1 MTMTRRAIETTVGLF
16 LLIGVAA
23 IIWLAL
29 KVGNWS
35 PATTQDY
42 EVTARFDNIGG
53 LTVKAPVTLAGV
65 TIGRVTSIGIDADN
79 YSARITLQ
87 IDQVYDNLPTDTSA
101 AILTSGL
108 LGAQYVG
115 LDPGAEETYLEDG
128 GRIEITQS
136 AVVLENLIGQILIRT
151 AEEKGR

>member
-1 MTMTRRAIETTVGLF
+1 MTRKAIETTVGLF

-35 PATTQDY
+35 PTTTHDY
-42 EVTARFDNIGG
+42 EVTAHFDNIGG
-53 LTVKAPVTLAGV
+53 LTVQAPVTLAGV
-65 TIGRVTSIGIDADN
+65 TIGRVASIGIDADD
-79 YSARITLQ
+79 YSARITLK
-87 IDQVYDNLPTDTSA
+87 IDQAHDNLPTDTSA

-115 LDPGAEETYLEDG
+115 LDPGAEETYLKDG
-128 GRIEITQS
+128 DRIEITQS
-136 AVVLENLIGQILIRT
+136 AVVLEHLIGQILIRT
-151 AEEKGR
+151 AEEDDR

>member
-1 MTMTRRAIETTVGLF
+1 MTRKAIETTVGLF

-35 PATTQDY
+35 PTTTHDY

-65 TIGRVTSIGIDADN
+65 TIGRVASIGIDADD

-87 IDQVYDNLPTDTSA
+87 IDQAHDNLPTDTSA

-128 GRIEITQS
+128 DRIEITQS
-136 AVVLENLIGQILIRT
+136 AVVLEHLIGQILIRT
-151 AEEKGR
+151 AEEEDR

>member
-1 MTMTRRAIETTVGLF
+1 MTRKAIETTVGLF

-23 IIWLAL
+23 MIWLAL

-35 PATTQDY
+35 PTTTHEY
-42 EVTARFDNIGG
+42 EVTAHFDNIGG
-53 LTVKAPVTLAGV
+53 LTMKAPVTLAGV
-65 TIGRVTSIGIDADN
+65 TIGRVASIGIDADD

-87 IDQVYDNLPTDTSA
+87 IDQAHDNLPTDTSA

-128 GRIEITQS
+128 DQIEITQS
-136 AVVLENLIGQILIRT
+136 AVVLEHLIGQILIRT
-151 AEEKGR
+151 AEEEDR

>member
-1 MTMTRRAIETTVGLF
+1 MTRKAIETTVGLF

-23 IIWLAL
+23 MIWLAL

-35 PATTQDY
+35 PATTHDY

-53 LTVKAPVTLAGV
+53 LTIKAPVTLAGV
-65 TIGRVTSIGIDADN
+65 TIGRVASIGIDTDD

-87 IDQVYDNLPTDTSA
+87 IDQAHDNLPTDTSA

-115 LDPGAEETYLEDG
+115 QDPGAEETYLKDG
-128 GRIEITQS
+128 DRIEITQS
-136 AVVLENLIGQILIRT
+136 AVVLEHLIGQILIRT
-151 AEEKGR
+151 AEEEDR

>member
-1 MTMTRRAIETTVGLF
+1 MTRKAVETTVGLF

-35 PATTQDY
+35 PTTTHDY
-42 EVTARFDNIGG
+42 EVTAHFDNIGG
-53 LTVKAPVTLAGV
+53 LTMKAPVTLAGV
-65 TIGRVTSIGIDADN
+65 TIGRVASIGIDADD

-87 IDQVYDNLPTDTSA
+87 IDQAYDNLPTDTSA

-115 LDPGAEETYLEDG
+115 LDPGAEETYLKDG
-128 GRIEITQS
+128 DRIEITQS
-136 AVVLENLIGQILIRT
+136 AVVLEHLIGQILIRT
-151 AEEKGR
+151 AEEEDR

>member
-1 MTMTRRAIETTVGLF
+1 MTRKAIETTVGLF

-23 IIWLAL
+23 MIWLAL

-35 PATTQDY
+35 PATTHDY
-42 EVTARFDNIGG
+42 EVTAHFDNIGG

-65 TIGRVTSIGIDADN
+65 TIGRVASIGIDADD

-87 IDQVYDNLPTDTSA
+87 IDQAHDNLPTDTSA

-128 GRIEITQS
+128 DRIEITQS
-136 AVVLENLIGQILIRT
+136 AVVLEHLIGQILIRT
-151 AEEKGR
+151 AEKEDR

>member
-1 MTMTRRAIETTVGLF
+1 MTRKAVETTVGLF

-35 PATTQDY
+35 PTTTHDY
-42 EVTARFDNIGG
+42 EVTAHFDNIGG
-53 LTVKAPVTLAGV
+53 LTMKAPVTLAGV
-65 TIGRVTSIGIDADN
+65 TIGRVASIGIDADD

-87 IDQVYDNLPTDTSA
+87 IDQAHDNLPTDTSA

-115 LDPGAEETYLEDG
+115 LDPGAEETYLKDG
-128 GRIEITQS
+128 DRIEITQS
-136 AVVLENLIGQILIRT
+136 AVVLEHLIGQILIRT
-151 AEEKGR
+151 AEEEDQ

>member
-1 MTMTRRAIETTVGLF
+1 MTRKAVETTVGLF

-35 PATTQDY
+35 PTTTHDY
-42 EVTARFDNIGG
+42 EVTAHFDNIGG
-53 LTVKAPVTLAGV
+53 LTMKAPVTLAGV
-65 TIGRVTSIGIDADN
+65 TIGRVASIGIDADD

-87 IDQVYDNLPTDTSA
+87 IDQAHDNLPTDTSA

-115 LDPGAEETYLEDG
+115 LEPGAEETYLEDG
-128 GRIEITQS
+128 DRIEITQS
-136 AVVLENLIGQILIRT
+136 AVVLEHLIGQILIRT
-151 AEEKGR
+151 AEEEDR

>member
-1 MTMTRRAIETTVGLF
+1 MTRKAVETTVGLF

-35 PATTQDY
+35 PATTHNY
-42 EVTARFDNIGG
+42 EVTAHFDNIGG
-53 LTVKAPVTLAGV
+53 LTMKAPVTLAGV
-65 TIGRVTSIGIDADN
+65 TIGRVASIGIDADD

-87 IDQVYDNLPTDTSA
+87 IDQAHDNLPTDTSA

-115 LDPGAEETYLEDG
+115 LDPGAEETYLKDG
-128 GRIEITQS
+128 DRIEITQS
-136 AVVLENLIGQILIRT
+136 AVVLEHLIGQILIRT
-151 AEEKGR
+151 AEEEDR

>member
-1 MTMTRRAIETTVGLF
+1 MTRKAIETTVGLF

-23 IIWLAL
+23 MIWLAL

-35 PATTQDY
+35 PVTTRDY

-65 TIGRVTSIGIDADN
+65 TIGRVASIGIDPDD

-87 IDQVYDNLPTDTSA
+87 IDQAHDNLPTDTSA

-115 LDPGAEETYLEDG
+115 LDPGAEETYLKDG
-128 GRIEITQS
+128 DRIEITQS
-136 AVVLENLIGQILIRT
+136 AVVLEHLIGQILIRT
-151 AEEKGR
+151 AEEEDR

>member
-1 MTMTRRAIETTVGLF
+1 MTRKAVETTVGLF

-35 PATTQDY
+35 PTTTHDY
-42 EVTARFDNIGG
+42 EVTAHFDNIGG
-53 LTVKAPVTLAGV
+53 LTMKAPVTLAGV
-65 TIGRVTSIGIDADN
+65 TIGRVASIGIDTDD

-87 IDQVYDNLPTDTSA
+87 IDQAHDNLPTDTSA

-115 LDPGAEETYLEDG
+115 LDPGAEETYLKDG
-128 GRIEITQS
+128 DRIEITQS
-136 AVVLENLIGQILIRT
+136 AVVLEHLIGQILIRT
-151 AEEKGR
+151 AEEEGQ

>member
-1 MTMTRRAIETTVGLF
+1 VGLF

-23 IIWLAL
+23 MIWLAL

-35 PATTQDY
+35 PTTTHDY

-53 LTVKAPVTLAGV
+53 LTMKAPVTLAGV
-65 TIGRVTSIGIDADN
+65 TIGRVASIGIDADD

-87 IDQVYDNLPTDTSA
+87 IDQAHDNLPTDTSA

-115 LDPGAEETYLEDG
+115 LDPGAEETYLKDG
-128 GRIEITQS
+128 DRIEITQS
-136 AVVLENLIGQILIRT
+136 AVVLEHLIGQILIRT
-151 AEEKGR
+151 AEEEDR

>member
-1 MTMTRRAIETTVGLF
+1 MTRKAIETTVGLF

-35 PATTQDY
+35 PTTTHDY

-53 LTVKAPVTLAGV
+53 LTMKAPVTLAGV
-65 TIGRVTSIGIDADN
+65 TIGRVASIGIDADD

-87 IDQVYDNLPTDTSA
+87 IDQAHDNLPTDTSA

-115 LDPGAEETYLEDG
+115 LDPGAEETYLKDG
-128 GRIEITQS
+128 DRIEITQS
-136 AVVLENLIGQILIRT
+136 AVVLEHLIGQILIRT
-151 AEEKGR
+151 AEEEDR

>member
-1 MTMTRRAIETTVGLF
+1 M
-16 LLIGVAA
+16 
-23 IIWLAL
+23 IWLAL
-29 KVGNWS
+29 NVGNWS
-35 PATTQDY
+35 PATTHDY
-42 EVTARFDNIGG
+42 EVTAHFDNIGG

-65 TIGRVTSIGIDADN
+65 TIGRVASIGIDADD

-87 IDQVYDNLPTDTSA
+87 IDQAHDNLPIDTSA

-136 AVVLENLIGQILIRT
+136 AVVLEHLIGQILIRT
-151 AEEKGR
+151 AEEQDQ

>member
-1 MTMTRRAIETTVGLF
+1 MTRKAVETTVGLF

-35 PATTQDY
+35 PTTTHDY
-42 EVTARFDNIGG
+42 EVTAHFDNIGG
-53 LTVKAPVTLAGV
+53 LTMKAPVTLAGV
-65 TIGRVTSIGIDADN
+65 TIGRVASIGIDADD

-87 IDQVYDNLPTDTSA
+87 IDQAHDNLPTDTSA

-115 LDPGAEETYLEDG
+115 LDPGAEEIYLKDG
-128 GRIEITQS
+128 DRIEITQS
-136 AVVLENLIGQILIRT
+136 AVVLEHLIGQILIRT
-151 AEEKGR
+151 AEEEDR

>member
-1 MTMTRRAIETTVGLF
+1 MTRKAIETTVGLF

-35 PATTQDY
+35 PTTTHNY

-53 LTVKAPVTLAGV
+53 LTIKAPVTLAGV
-65 TIGRVTSIGIDADN
+65 TIGRVASIGIDADD

-87 IDQVYDNLPTDTSA
+87 IDQAHDNLPTDTSA

-115 LDPGAEETYLEDG
+115 LDPGAEETYLKDG
-128 GRIEITQS
+128 DRIEITQS
-136 AVVLENLIGQILIRT
+136 AVVLEHLIGQILIRT
-151 AEEKGR
+151 AEEEGQ

>member
-1 MTMTRRAIETTVGLF
+1 MTRKAIETTVGLF

-23 IIWLAL
+23 MIWLAL

-35 PATTQDY
+35 PGTTYDY

-65 TIGRVTSIGIDADN
+65 TIGRVVSIGIDADD

-87 IDQVYDNLPTDTSA
+87 IDQAHDNLPTDTSA

-128 GRIEITQS
+128 DRIEITQS
-136 AVVLENLIGQILIRT
+136 AVVLEHLIGQILIRT
-151 AEEKGR
+151 AEEQDR

>member
-1 MTMTRRAIETTVGLF
+1 MTRKAIETTVGLF

-23 IIWLAL
+23 MMWLAL

-35 PATTQDY
+35 LVATHDY

-53 LTVKAPVTLAGV
+53 LAVKAPVTMAGV
-65 TIGRVTSIGIDADN
+65 TIGRVTSIGIDADD

-87 IDQVYDNLPTDTSA
+87 IDQAYDNLPTDTSA

-128 GRIEITQS
+128 DRIEITQS
-136 AVVLENLIGQILIRT
+136 AVVLEHLIGQILIRT
-151 AEEKGR
+151 AEEEDR

>member
-1 MTMTRRAIETTVGLF
+1 MTRKAIETTVGLF
-16 LLIGVAA
+16 LLIGMAA

-35 PATTQDY
+35 PATTHDY

-65 TIGRVTSIGIDADN
+65 TIGRVASIGIDADD

-87 IDQVYDNLPTDTSA
+87 IDQAYDNLPTDTSA

-108 LGAQYVG
+108 LGAQYIG

-128 GRIEITQS
+128 DWIEITQS
-136 AVVLENLIGQILIRT
+136 AVVLEHLIGQILIRT
-151 AEEKGR
+151 AEEDDR

>member
-1 MTMTRRAIETTVGLF
+1 MTRKTIETTVGLF
-16 LLIGVAA
+16 LLLGVAA
-23 IIWLAL
+23 MIWLAL

-35 PATTQDY
+35 PVTTDDY

-65 TIGRVTSIGIDADN
+65 TIGRVASIGINADD

-87 IDQVYDNLPTDTSA
+87 IDQAHDNLPTDTSA

-128 GRIEITQS
+128 DEIEITQS
-136 AVVLENLIGQILIRT
+136 AVVLEHLIGQILIRT
-151 AEEKGR
+151 AEEENQ

>member
-1 MTMTRRAIETTVGLF
+1 MTRKAIETTVGLF

-35 PATTQDY
+35 PTTTHNY
-42 EVTARFDNIGG
+42 ELTARFDNIGG

-65 TIGRVTSIGIDADN
+65 TIGRVASIGINADD
-79 YSARITLQ
+79 YSARVTLQ
-87 IDQVYDNLPTDTSA
+87 IDQVHDNLPTDTSA

-115 LDPGAEETYLEDG
+115 LDPGAEETFLGDG
-128 GRIEITQS
+128 DQIEITQS
-136 AVVLENLIGQILIRT
+136 AVVIEHLIGQILIRT
-151 AEEKGR
+151 AEEEDR

>member
-1 MTMTRRAIETTVGLF
+1 MTRKAIETTVGLF

-23 IIWLAL
+23 MIWLAL

-35 PATTQDY
+35 PATTHDY
-42 EVTARFDNIGG
+42 EVTAQFDNIGG

-65 TIGRVTSIGIDADN
+65 TIGRVASIGIDADD

-87 IDQVYDNLPTDTSA
+87 IDQAHDNLPTDTSA

-128 GRIEITQS
+128 DRIEITQS
-136 AVVLENLIGQILIRT
+136 AVVLEHLIGQILIRT
-151 AEEKGR
+151 AEELDR

>member
-1 MTMTRRAIETTVGLF
+1 M
-16 LLIGVAA
+16 
-23 IIWLAL
+23 IWLAL

-35 PATTQDY
+35 PTTTHEY
-42 EVTARFDNIGG
+42 EVTAHFDNIGG
-53 LTVKAPVTLAGV
+53 LTMKAPVTLAGV
-65 TIGRVTSIGIDADN
+65 TIGRVASIGIDADD

-87 IDQVYDNLPTDTSA
+87 IDQAHDNLPTDTSA

-128 GRIEITQS
+128 DQIEITQS
-136 AVVLENLIGQILIRT
+136 AVVLEHLIGQILIRT
-151 AEEKGR
+151 AEDEDR

>member
-1 MTMTRRAIETTVGLF
+1 MTRKAIETTVGLF

-35 PATTQDY
+35 PTTTHDY
-42 EVTARFDNIGG
+42 EVTAHFDNIGG
-53 LTVKAPVTLAGV
+53 LTMKAPVTLAGV
-65 TIGRVTSIGIDADN
+65 TIGRVASIGIDADD

-87 IDQVYDNLPTDTSA
+87 IDQAHDNLPTDTSA

-115 LDPGAEETYLEDG
+115 LDPGAEEIYLKDG
-128 GRIEITQS
+128 DRIEITQS
-136 AVVLENLIGQILIRT
+136 AVVLEHLIVQILIRT
-151 AEEKGR
+151 AEEDDR

>member
-1 MTMTRRAIETTVGLF
+1 MTRKAIETTVGLF

-23 IIWLAL
+23 MIWLAL
-29 KVGNWS
+29 KVGDWS
-35 PATTQDY
+35 PTTTHDY

-53 LTVKAPVTLAGV
+53 LTIKAPVTLAGV
-65 TIGRVTSIGIDADN
+65 TIGRVASIGIDADD

-87 IDQVYDNLPTDTSA
+87 IDQAHDNLPTDTSA

-115 LDPGAEETYLEDG
+115 LDPGAEETYLKDG
-128 GRIEITQS
+128 DRIEITQS
-136 AVVLENLIGQILIRT
+136 AVVLEHLIGQILIRT
-151 AEEKGR
+151 AEEEDR